1 MSSFSTA
8 LSGLL
13 ANTTALNVVG
23 DNLANMN
30 TQGFKENNILFE
42 DALSQATESLQI
54 GDGVGSTVTSR
65 DFTQGTITTNS
76 SPTDAAIQ
84 GSGFFVVT
92 DPSTAATE
100 YTRDGSFNLNSSG
113 QLVTNAGALVQGWTA
128 TDGVVNAS
136 GATSAI
142 TVPLLSSLPPSATT
156 TMSLDANLNASAA
169 VGDTFSTPVQVVDS
183 LGNTQTVTV
192 TFTNTAANAW
202 SYTATIPGQDV
213 TGGKTGTPA
222 SLGTGTLAFNSSGDL
237 TTPAAPGSVTL
248 TNAAAL
254 ADGAATLN
262 INWNLYDSSGNS
274 TLTQFAQTSASSGTT
289 QNGTQPATVTGVSL
303 QNGGLLVATYSNGI
317 QTTLAQVAVASV
329 SNPGTL
335 IANSGNT
342 YSLGADTLTP
352 SVGGAG
358 TGGRGT
364 IVGGALE
371 ASNVDMAAEFTN
383 LIVYQQGYE
392 ANSKV
397 ITTIDQ
403 MDQTLL
409 AINP

>member
-1 MSSFSTA
+1 
-8 LSGLL
+8 L
-13 ANTTALNVVG
+13 
-23 DNLANMN
+23 
-30 TQGFKENNILFE
+30 
-42 DALSQATESLQI
+42 
-54 GDGVGSTVTSR
+54 
-65 DFTQGTITTNS
+65 
-76 SPTDAAIQ
+76 
-84 GSGFFVVT
+84 
-92 DPSTAATE
+92 
-100 YTRDGSFNLNSSG
+100 
-113 QLVTNAGALVQGWTA
+113 
-128 TDGVVNAS
+128 
-136 GATSAI
+136 
-142 TVPLLSSLPPSATT
+142 PLLSSLPPSATT